1 MATPSPLAA
10 QQKGRRQGKLR
21 STWFHSARHGQAEL
35 RHTRLS
41 AAVCG
46 AVQFFHAAPTQPIT
60 GIRAGPLGRL
70 SFCPA
75 RTLHQLK
82 LGGRRSRHG
91 PVKLDDSGSSAR
103 LTDGDGHF
111 LLLVKCH
118 VGANSQLLTENVA
131 AGGDK
136 STRSTPSRLAT
147 SALGLSEGDSKHTKR
162 KKRTRGECGA
172 RLSISSCWE
181 QTAAEALWAA
191 LRTRVPEGLDV
202 EESRGLL

>member
-10 QQKGRRQGKLR
+10 QQKGRRQGKSG

-35 RHTRLS
+35 HHT
-41 AAVCG
+41 AAVCSR
-46 AVQFFHAAPTQPIT
+46 VWRSSVFHAAPTQPIT

-70 SFCPA
+70 WFCPA
-75 RTLHQLK
+75 RTLHQLR

-91 PVKLDDSGSSAR
+91 PVELDDGGSSAR
-103 LTDGDGHF
+103 GSGLTDGDGHF

-136 STRSTPSRLAT
+136 STRSTPTRLAT

-162 KKRTRGECGA
+162 KKRTRGECGSGQTLHLLLLGTDRCGSA
-172 RLSISSCWE
+172 LGRLAH
-181 QTAAEALWAA
+181 T
-191 LRTRVPEGLDV
+191 RT
-202 EESRGLL
+202 